1 MARRSVKT
9 TALLCTFAFLLCL
22 LPLSEP
28 FTVEAATFPAKA
40 ELNVPFLS
48 QHYNIPVGFSPS
60 RACGITSAA
69 MIFAYYGRIAPY
81 SITGANGKPTDY
93 GWYMTR
99 AYRYKS
105 PYYDVMWTYFAN
117 QEHRPGLQGWGAWG
131 FIWRNGT
138 DKTVADVIP
147 FLNAHDISAQ
157 FIKQPSETEA
167 KKLVMQEIAAGR
179 PLMANTEIIGGHYVV
194 IYGYDNT
201 EEQFKYLVN
210 DPWNGRKAY
219 TYEELMISQTY
230 RGLILTSPAKAFAAR
245 VPYSPGM
252 AADKS
257 FVKPMQGS
265 TTSPSTLYTF
275 QLPLVVPEKATP
287 TVMVYIDGKPHKMQL
302 VEGSAYTGT
311 YQYKASLEAGNH
323 NYYFVVTTPRYTVW
337 FPPDAGVW
345 GQSQALAQFN
355 GPFIS
360 DVKETTATTLQLQ
373 VMNDK
378 YLINGVP
385 NFMDMP
391 PIIKS
396 GRTLLP
402 ISHVVRALGGN
413 ADWDKDKQK
422 VTVTMQ
428 GTKSATTV
436 ELWIGK
442 NYAMV
447 NGVKKP
453 IDPNSTDV
461 VPIIVNSRTMIPLR
475 FVVENLGATVT
486 WNDSAKVITIMYQ
499 KH

>member
-1 MARRSVKT
+1 MKHGKT
-9 TALLCTFAFLLCL
+9 FKLVLCCLLVLLFLLST
-22 LPLSEP
+22 LPMQGI
-28 FTVEAATFPAKA
+28 TAATLPAKA
-40 ELNVPFLS
+40 QLNVPFLS

-105 PYYDVMWTYFAN
+105 PYHDVMWKYFAN

-157 FIKQPSETEA
+157 FIKQPSKSYA
-167 KKLVMQEIAAGR
+167 QQLVMQEIAAGR

-201 EEQFKYLVN
+201 GEQFKYLVN

-230 RGLILTSPAKAFAAR
+230 RGLILTSPAKGFTAR

-257 FVKPMQGS
+257 FVKPLQGS
-265 TTSPSTLYTF
+265 TASPSTLYTY
-275 QLPLVVPEKATP
+275 QLPLVIPEKVTP
-287 TVMVYIDGKPHKMQL
+287 TVMVYIDGRPHKMEL

-311 YQYKASLEAGNH
+311 YQYKTTLEAGNH

-360 DVKETTATTLQLQ
+360 DGKQTTATTLQLQ

-422 VTVTMQ
+422 VTITVQ
-428 GTKSATTV
+428 GTRSATTV

-461 VPIIVNSRTMIPLR
+461 VPIIVSSRTMIPLR
-475 FVVENLGATVT
+475 FVVENLGATVK
-486 WNDSAKVITIMYQ
+486 WDDSAKVITIKYQ
-499 KH
+499 SR

>member
-1 MARRSVKT
+1 MKQGKT
-9 TALLCTFAFLLCL
+9 FKVALCCLLVLLFLLST
-22 LPLSEP
+22 LPMQGITAVTL
-28 FTVEAATFPAKA
+28 PAKV

-48 QHYNIPVGFSPS
+48 QHYSIPMGFSPS

-105 PYYDVMWTYFAN
+105 PYHDVMWTYFAN

-138 DKTVADVIP
+138 DKTVTDVIP
-147 FLNAHDISAQ
+147 FLNAHDVSAQ
-157 FIKQPSETEA
+157 FIKQPSKSYA
-167 KKLVMQEIAAGR
+167 QQLVMQEIAAGR

-201 EEQFKYLVN
+201 GEQFKYLVN

-230 RGLILTSPAKAFAAR
+230 RGLILTSPTKGFTAR

-257 FVKPMQGS
+257 FVKPLQGS
-265 TTSPSTLYTF
+265 TTSPSILYTY
-275 QLPLVVPEKATP
+275 QLPLVVPEKITP
-287 TVMVYIDGKPHKMQL
+287 TVMVYIDGKPHKMEL

-311 YQYKASLEAGNH
+311 YQYKTTLEAGNH

-360 DVKETTATTLQLQ
+360 DGKQTTATTLQLQ

-378 YLINGVP
+378 YLINGAAS
-385 NFMDMP
+385 FMDMP

-413 ADWDKDKQK
+413 ADWDRDKQK

-453 IDPNSTDV
+453 IDPNSTEV
-461 VPIIVNSRTMIPLR
+461 APIIVNSRTMVPLR
-475 FVVENLGATVT
+475 FVVENLGATLT
-486 WNDSAKVITIMYQ
+486 WNDSAKVITIKYQ